1 MQGALLWSTIG
12 HIYLCIPAGI
22 LFNTVM
28 SATEGFRIL
37 TTAYMTEALSPAF
50 MLLPKLQHRQVLSS
64 LINEQP

>member
-1 MQGALLWSTIG
+1 MKKFLFGLETPHMQGALLWSTIG

-37 TTAYMTEALSPAF
+37 TTAYMT
-50 MLLPKLQHRQVLSS
+50 
-64 LINEQP
+64 